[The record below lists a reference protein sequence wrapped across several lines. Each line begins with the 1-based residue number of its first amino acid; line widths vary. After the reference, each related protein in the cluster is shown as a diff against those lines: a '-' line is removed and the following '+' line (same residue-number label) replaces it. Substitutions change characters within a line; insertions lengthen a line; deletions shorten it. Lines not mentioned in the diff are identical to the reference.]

1 MCLCFIVGRLALTED
16 GTKNYK
22 LLSEDRKTEYLSKL
36 RIDLSKSMPTNVSK
50 INKITC
56 CNYDDEGRLLLTV
69 NINSGMRYLDTLIRK
84 KEISSWIYTIDADF
98 GFQQSTG
105 N

>member
-16 GTKNYK
+16 GANGYK
-22 LLSEDRKTEYLSKL
+22 LLSEDRKAEFLSKL
-36 RIDLSKSMPTNVSK
+36 RIDLAQSIPMNVSK

-56 CNYDDEGRLLLTV
+56 CNYDDEDRLLLTV
-69 NINSGMRYLDTLIRK
+69 HINSGMKYLDNLIRK
-84 KEISSWIYTIDADF
+84 KGISSWTYTIDADF